1 MPIETLTGSDILL
14 IAIAVFAFA
23 GFIKLCMVCNE
34 SRISEYQICHGLIE
48 IKRAPMDIE
57 QIAENHDAI
66 NEVE

>member
-14 IAIAVFAFA
+14 ITIAVFA

-34 SRISEYQICHGLIE
+34 SRISEYNLCHGLLE
-48 IKRAPMDIE
+48 IRRSPMDIE
-57 QIAENHDAI
+57 QIAENHDAL